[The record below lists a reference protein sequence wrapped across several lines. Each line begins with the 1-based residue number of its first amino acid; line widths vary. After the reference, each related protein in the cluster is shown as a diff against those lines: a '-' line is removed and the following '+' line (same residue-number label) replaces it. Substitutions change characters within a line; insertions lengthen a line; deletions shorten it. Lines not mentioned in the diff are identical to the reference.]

1 MFPLIIYAICTLI
14 IPFYAGEIIRH
25 FDKFPGYIQTM
36 VIENIIE
43 TLQQGRVCKYFYK
56 VYEPLYQTRIH
67 VKLIF
72 EDLLL
77 KFIFAGATTRLMM
90 FFPESIRVLIA

>member
-1 MFPLIIYAICTLI
+1 
-14 IPFYAGEIIRH
+14 
-25 FDKFPGYIQTM
+25 M
-36 VIENIIE
+36 VTENIVE

-56 VYEPLYQTRIH
+56 VHEPLYQTRIH

-77 KFIFAGATTRLMM
+77 KFIFAGVTICLMT
-90 FFPESIRVLIA
+90 FFSESTLVFIA